1 MPAFTTPD
9 NIPYPLGTDPV
20 VPLAERFEDIAEAV
34 QDAININ
41 RSQLTT
47 DLAASKLFLETE
59 TRTADYTLALTDAN
73 KVVPMNKAT
82 AGTLTVPLNSSVA
95 FPIGTVI
102 GVYNLS
108 SALVEVVGAAG
119 VTVRNNGF
127 LDQYIEVSL
136 RKRATDEWVL
146 AGLVS

>member
-20 VPLAERFEDIAEAV
+20 VPLAERFQDIAEALQSV
-34 QDAININ
+34 ITTN
-41 RSQLTT
+41 RDEITNQVN
-47 DLAASKLFLETE
+47 AGKLFTE
-59 TRTADYTLALTDAN
+59 TDVKTADHTLVLTDAN

-82 AGTLTVPLNSSVA
+82 PGTVTVPLNSSVA

-108 SALVEVVGAAG
+108 DELVEVKGAAG
-119 VTVRNNGF
+119 VTVRNDGF

>member
-20 VPLAERFEDIAEAV
+20 VPLADRFEDIAQGLQVALNDIRNE
-34 QDAININ
+34 
-41 RSQLTT
+41 
-47 DLAASKLFLETE
+47 LETGID
-59 TRTADYTLALTDAN
+59 TATLFTEVAVKTTDYTLALADAN

-82 AGTLTVPLNSSVA
+82 AATLTVPLNSSVQ

-108 SALVEVVGAAG
+108 SALVEVVGAPG

-136 RKRATDEWVL
+136 RKRAENEWVL

>member
-20 VPLAERFEDIAEAV
+20 VPLADRFEDIAQGLQVALNDIRDELEDGIEDAV
-34 QDAININ
+34 
-41 RSQLTT
+41 
-47 DLAASKLFLETE
+47 LFREVAVKTG
-59 TRTADYTLALTDAN
+59 DYTLALADAN
-73 KVVPMNKAT
+73 KVVPMNKPT
-82 AGTLTVPLNSSVA
+82 AGTVTVPLNSSVP

-102 GVYNLS
+102 GIYNLS
-108 SALVEVVGAAG
+108 SELVEVTGASG
-119 VTVRNNGF
+119 VTVRNDGF

-136 RKRATDEWVL
+136 RKRAENEWVL

>member
-20 VPLAERFEDIAEAV
+20 VPLAERFEDIAEAIQSV
-34 QDAININ
+34 INTN
-41 RSQLTT
+41 RNEITT
-47 DLAASKLFLETE
+47 QIADGKLFTE
-59 TRTADYTLALTDAN
+59 TAVRTSDHTLTLDDAN

-82 AGTLTVPLNSSVA
+82 PGTVTVPVNSSVA
-95 FPIGTVI
+95 FPVGTVI

-108 SALVEVVGAAG
+108 EELVEVVGAAG
-119 VTVRNNGF
+119 VTVRNDGF

-136 RKRATDEWVL
+136 RKRATNEWVL